1 MLRTVPA
8 YAAWLDVMDPIT
20 DVFPMGGLHNT
31 LRRLVVDGTP
41 VATGLLAIGDSVCTT
56 NPTLGRGL
64 ALALTGAADLAD
76 TLGEHGGDRAG
87 QALALDRLVA
97 AHVAPFYQ
105 DQAAIDAARLAMMR
119 HTIFGE
125 PVAAAARGR
134 GPGEL
139 PAAARGRMLR
149 PGRLPRVLEDQRHGL
164 PARAGL
170 HRPARGRVH
179 AGSAQQVRQ
188 RPSGGPAHPRAAARR
203 PRGLNMPA
211 EPLDT
216 ASAPAH
222 DRTVIVKPNRDRRT
236 ERHEAIRQEILDAA
250 WDAAHETSIAGL
262 TLRDIASRVGM
273 QQPSL
278 YSHFASKQ
286 AIYDAMFKQAWQ
298 AYLDDARNAVDGL
311 PAAPRARLIAMAEH
325 YFDFAV
331 ADLPR
336 HQLMDVNVVP
346 NFQPSPEAY
355 APAMEVYH
363 QMLEQLRGI
372 GITRD
377 EDADIYTALLGGLV
391 NQQLANDPGGQRW
404 RRLIPRVISMFA
416 DDLGLP

>member
-1 MLRTVPA
+1 MLYRADKLTRN
-8 YAAWLDVMDPIT
+8 T
-20 DVFPMGGLHNT
+20 DL
-31 LRRLVVDGTP
+31 
-41 VATGLLAIGDSVCTT
+41 
-56 NPTLGRGL
+56 
-64 ALALTGAADLAD
+64 
-76 TLGEHGGDRAG
+76 
-87 QALALDRLVA
+87 
-97 AHVAPFYQ
+97 
-105 DQAAIDAARLAMMR
+105 
-119 HTIFGE
+119 
-125 PVAAAARGR
+125 
-134 GPGEL
+134 
-139 PAAARGRMLR
+139 
-149 PGRLPRVLEDQRHGL
+149 
-164 PARAGL
+164 
-170 HRPARGRVH
+170 
-179 AGSAQQVRQ
+179 
-188 RPSGGPAHPRAAARR
+188 
-203 PRGLNMPA
+203 
-211 EPLDT
+211 PLDT
-216 ASAPAH
+216 MTAPTH

-250 WDAAHETSIAGL
+250 WDAAHESSIAGL
-262 TLRDIASRVGM
+262 TLRDIATRVGM

-298 AYLDDARNAVDGL
+298 AYLDDARNAIDGL
-311 PAAPRARLIAMAEH
+311 PAGTRARLIAIAEH

-346 NFQPSPEAY
+346 NFQPSPDAY
-355 APAMEVYH
+355 APAVEVYH
-363 QMLEQLRGI
+363 QLLEQLRGI

>member
-1 MLRTVPA
+1 MAVP
-8 YAAWLDVMDPIT
+8 I
-20 DVFPMGGLHNT
+20 
-31 LRRLVVDGTP
+31 
-41 VATGLLAIGDSVCTT
+41 
-56 NPTLGRGL
+56 
-64 ALALTGAADLAD
+64 
-76 TLGEHGGDRAG
+76 
-87 QALALDRLVA
+87 
-97 AHVAPFYQ
+97 
-105 DQAAIDAARLAMMR
+105 
-119 HTIFGE
+119 
-125 PVAAAARGR
+125 
-134 GPGEL
+134 
-139 PAAARGRMLR
+139 
-149 PGRLPRVLEDQRHGL
+149 
-164 PARAGL
+164 
-170 HRPARGRVH
+170 
-179 AGSAQQVRQ
+179 
-188 RPSGGPAHPRAAARR
+188 
-203 PRGLNMPA
+203 
-211 EPLDT
+211 
-216 ASAPAH
+216 H

-262 TLRDIASRVGM
+262 TLRDIATRVGM

-298 AYLDDARNAVDGL
+298 AYLDDARNAIDDL
-311 PAAPRARLIAMAEH
+311 PAGTRARLIAIAEH

-355 APAMEVYH
+355 APAVQVYH
-363 QMLEQLRGI
+363 EMLGHLRGM

-377 EDADIYTALLGGLV
+377 EDVDIYTALLGGLV

-404 RRLIPRVISMFA
+404 RRLIPRVICMFA